1 MSRLDTMIR
10 RMTAQRAGLAWAK
23 QALGAAE
30 TGVPGDIVE
39 VGLGAGRTYD
49 YMREHFPDRKI
60 WVIERVVE
68 AHPDYH
74 PPAELLLL
82 GEAEDGLAKLA
93 GADLALVSYD
103 LGVGDP
109 VGDPALAAHFAPA
122 MIACLRKGGGLIVS
136 TQPLPDHPELT
147 AISQDEAGTIG
158 RVFVYRR

>member
-23 QALGAAE
+23 KTLGSAA

-60 WVIERVVE
+60 WVIERVLE
-68 AHPDYH
+68 AHPAYH
-74 PPAELLLL
+74 PPKELLLL
-82 GEAEDGLAKLA
+82 GEADDHLADLA
-93 GADLALVSYD
+93 GAGFALVSYD

-109 VGDPALAAHFAPA
+109 VGDPALAAHFTDP
-122 MIACLRKGGGLIVS
+122 MIRTMGKGGLIVS
-136 TQPLPDHPELT
+136 TQPLPEREELE
-147 AISQDEAGTIG
+147 AISQEEAGTIG
-158 RVFVYRR
+158 RVFVYRRR